1 MNNNI
6 NNIENDIE
14 NNIDNNIEND
24 NILLALKYA
33 KKVLKNLDRP
43 NIKKHLKKSLQLLKK
58 FDKTEEIND
67 LISQTESQYKKVKNT
82 NLFKLISKNEIK
94 KIDKIK
100 KYDFREFN
108 QYGNTILHHCIKVGD
123 SEILKILLK
132 KGGNINEING
142 NGHTLLEYACLCKD
156 PNIINI
162 LLLLGADMKK
172 HLFFRKGNNK
182 FFLYKNDIDLAI
194 LLKILVFKS
203 FNYTD
208 YKNFEFLLKYF
219 NINEFIGLE
228 KFTIKNI
235 LCGLNNLFENK
246 NSYITY
252 KNIVEEELEFYL
264 KNTQI
269 DNCYKCP
276 LDIILINLVPFI
288 NYPFNITSDFI
299 IRKELEYCIKKILNE
314 NKKNYKNLLL
324 NYIFSKYIETKLFKE
339 DYIGI
344 IVYRIIKDLKI

>member
-6 NNIENDIE
+6 NNIGNGVKNDIE
-14 NNIDNNIEND
+14 NDIYNPND
-24 NILLALKYA
+24 DILLALNYA
-33 KKVLKNLDRP
+33 KKVLKNLDR
-43 NIKKHLKKSLQLLKK
+43 NDIKKHLKKSLQLLKK
-58 FDKTEEIND
+58 FDKTDEIND
-67 LISQTESQYKKVKNT
+67 LISQTENHYKKIKNP
-82 NLFKLISKNEIK
+82 NLFKLISKNNIN
-94 KIDKIK
+94 KIGKIQQ
-100 KYDFREFN
+100 YDFKEFN
-108 QYGNTILHHCIKVGD
+108 QYGNTILHHTIKVGD

-132 KGGNINEING
+132 KGGNINQVNG

-203 FNYTD
+203 FNYVN
-208 YKNFEFLLKYF
+208 YEKFNFLLKYF
-219 NINEFIGLE
+219 NINELVGLE
-228 KFTIKNI
+228 KFTIKDI

-252 KNIVEEELEFYL
+252 KNIIEEELEYYL
-264 KNTQI
+264 KNK

-276 LDIILINLVPFI
+276 LDIILVNLLPFI
-288 NYPFNITSDFI
+288 NYPFNVTSDFI
-299 IRKELEYCIKKILNE
+299 IKKELEYSIKKIIKE

-324 NYIFSKYIETKLFKE
+324 NYVFLNYIETNLFKE